1 VGDKIGY
8 AVFPAGPAGSKP
20 FNVCSGA
27 IGVSAFS
34 KKKDAAALFIKW
46 VTSKDIVMRLQVA
59 GNSGARKSVWAN
71 PESTKNWPKDL
82 VEVVNAS
89 NLIGVGSDR
98 PRVINVNEARDIIS
112 EPILVGFEGGDVAAA
127 ARNAN
132 IKFQALIDGEK
143 K

>member
-1 VGDKIGY
+1 
-8 AVFPAGPAGSKP
+8 
-20 FNVCSGA
+20 
-27 IGVSAFS
+27 
-34 KKKDAAALFIKW
+34 
-46 VTSKDIVMRLQVA
+46 VA

-98 PRVINVNEARDIIS
+98 PRVINVTEARDIIS

-127 ARNAN
+127 ARSAN
-132 IKFQALIDGEK
+132 IKFQALIDSEK